1 MIGMRVFPWWIA
13 VLAATV
19 ALSGGFAH
27 AEVVDEIVAKVN
39 DDIVTK
45 SDLDTEEQG
54 LLQELYRRHSGTELD
69 AQVAEA
75 KKELLRRMIDHR
87 VLIQR
92 ATHIFDV
99 TKMQD
104 FYLESFK
111 EQQNIKSDKDLEKLL
126 AGQDM
131 TMADLKKRL
140 VEEFSPQQVI
150 HVEISERIA
159 VSDKDERAYYDAH
172 TADFEVPAEA
182 TVREIVLK
190 ASEPERAAKRAE
202 AEAVRARLAVP
213 GADFATIAAEVSD
226 AGTKKTGG
234 LLGTVKKG
242 DLAAPL
248 ENAAFTLPVGE
259 ISPVI
264 EADYGFHILKVDGRS
279 DAALKP
285 FDDVKAEIET
295 KIQGERFAVEY
306 KTYMIKAWSEA
317 TIWVSPKYQDRLS
330 PIDASN

>member
-1 MIGMRVFPWWIA
+1 MIGMSVFLRWIA
-13 VLAATV
+13 TLAATV
-19 ALSGGFAH
+19 ALAGGFAY
-27 AEVVDEIVAKVN
+27 AEVVDEIVVKVN
-39 DDIVTK
+39 DDIITK

-54 LLQELYRRHSGTELD
+54 LLQELYRKHSGTELD

-87 VLIQR
+87 VLSQR

-104 FYLESFK
+104 FYLEKFK
-111 EQQNIKSDKDLEKLL
+111 EQQNIKSDKELEKLL
-126 AGQDM
+126 AAQDM
-131 TMADLKKRL
+131 TLADWKKRL
-140 VEEFSPQQVI
+140 VEDFSPQQVI
-150 HVEISERIA
+150 QMEISDRIA
-159 VSDKDERAYYDAH
+159 ISDKDERAYYDAH

-182 TVREIVLK
+182 VVREIVLK
-190 ASEPERAAKRAE
+190 ASEPERAAQRAA
-202 AEAVRARLAVP
+202 AEAVRVRVTEP

-226 AGTKKTGG
+226 AGTKKAGG

-259 ISPVI
+259 ISQVI
-264 EADYGFHILKVDGRS
+264 EADYGFHILKVDTRT
-279 DAALKP
+279 DATFKP

-295 KIQGERFAVEY
+295 KLRGDRFTVEY
-306 KTYMIKAWSEA
+306 NKYMIKAWSEA

-330 PIDASN
+330 PIDSSN